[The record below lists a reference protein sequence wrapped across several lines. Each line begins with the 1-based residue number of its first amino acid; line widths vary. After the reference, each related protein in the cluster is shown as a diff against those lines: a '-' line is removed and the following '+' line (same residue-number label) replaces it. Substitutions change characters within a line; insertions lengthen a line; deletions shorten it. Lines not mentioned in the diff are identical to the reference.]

1 VFFAFL
7 LFAPGLIFPDSL
19 THCMTINYTIDGNF
33 LRSEM
38 AGSICA
44 EDIRQYWKR
53 LAEDPRYAN
62 VDRALVNLT
71 KITGEFDSEK
81 LRNLAYQVQKL
92 KPSRR
97 ALVVREDYF
106 YGMVRMFIALSEPG
120 PVEYKIFRDSKSAL
134 AWLNSPGHPAVT

>member
-1 VFFAFL
+1 
-7 LFAPGLIFPDSL
+7 
-19 THCMTINYTIDGNF
+19 MTITYTIEGNF

-38 AGSICA
+38 AGPICA

-53 LAEDPRYAN
+53 LAEDPRCAK

-71 KITGEFDSEK
+71 KITGEFDTEK
-81 LRNLAYQVQKL
+81 LRSLAHSVQKL

-120 PVEYKIFRDSKSAL
+120 PVEYKIFKDSKSAL
-134 AWLNSPGHPAVT
+134 AWLDSPAA